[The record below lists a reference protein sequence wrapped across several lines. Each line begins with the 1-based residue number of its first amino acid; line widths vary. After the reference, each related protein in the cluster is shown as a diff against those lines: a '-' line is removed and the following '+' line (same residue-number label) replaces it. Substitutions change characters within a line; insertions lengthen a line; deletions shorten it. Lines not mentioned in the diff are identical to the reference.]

1 MKTALAL
8 LIFASLLSR
17 VPAQNQ
23 NQRQGGNKGNQ
34 GGNQGG
40 SQGGAQGDPQK
51 SLTLD
56 PRVIA
61 KGFARTGQET
71 PTAGQVASLTST
83 NNYINHCL
91 TVNLPITDGKQLEG
105 GSCNPAPIGSIPSI
119 DKMPTAKFVSPL
131 NGADVGAPNVP
142 FDVVLNIKNLA
153 TGQFVNAQANYFA
166 APQQL
171 NGAGV
176 ILGHSHI
183 TIDKLTSLDQTTPT
197 DPKKFAY
204 FKGLNAAAQGG
215 KLTANIDKG
224 LPAGA
229 YRLCTINS
237 SSNHQPVIAPV
248 AQHGSLDDCIYF
260 TVGGGNAGANTGG
273 ANTGA
278 GKGANG
284 GANNGVNKGGNQG
297 ANGGANNGGNK
308 GRGQNRPRRLTAREI
323 GGLSTA

>member
-1 MKTALAL
+1 MPLMLAL
-8 LIFASLLSR
+8 SSAL
-17 VPAQNQ
+17 
-23 NQRQGGNKGNQ
+23 
-34 GGNQGG
+34 
-40 SQGGAQGDPQK
+40 DPQI
-51 SLTLD
+51 
-56 PRVIA
+56 IA

-105 GSCNPAPIGSIPSI
+105 GSCNPTPIGSIPSI

-248 AQHGSLDDCIYF
+248 AQHGSLDDCIYVSHILVSLTILAHRLQF
-260 TVGGGNAGANTGG
+260 TVGGAAGGANNGAAGGASNGTAGGGGAGTNNGG

-284 GANNGVNKGGNQG
+284 GANNGANNGGNQG
-297 ANGGANNGGNK
+297 ANGGANNGGK
-308 GRGQNRPRRLTAREI
+308 GRGQSRPRRPTAREI
-323 GGLSTA
+323 GSLSTA